1 MNYFDIKNNT
11 KADLCN
17 GFYITQAVYLFTDLS
32 MGDGRGGML
41 YPNKAKLVNDMN
53 KKIGQELIELGIIIE
68 KAMPPKKDPNA
79 PEFLNTFSQQ
89 NSLQLLLVCDDEVIQ
104 PPKNLGSLMTA
115 FEMRVI
121 PLPWN

>member
-1 MNYFDIKNNT
+1 MNFFDIKNNT

-32 MGDGRGGML
+32 MEDGCGRML
-41 YPNKAKLVNDMN
+41 YPNKAKQVSDMN
-53 KKIGQELIELGIIIE
+53 KKICRELIELGITIE

-79 PEFLNTFSQQ
+79 PEFLNTFGQQ
-89 NSLQLLLVCDDEVIQ
+89 NSLQLLLVCDDEVIK
-104 PPKNLGSLMTA
+104 PPKNLDSLITA